1 MERKIDRLDKYLK
14 MKGLSDNKVTVTAGL
29 SVGTLG
35 KSRNEGRDLSDSTIE
50 KVLKS
55 YSDLSKVWLLTG
67 EGEMIKSGNET
78 GQGKRYE
85 GHVIR
90 YYDVEATAG
99 NIEMVEEPSA
109 IYKAMMISGF
119 EDCEVALNVWGDSM
133 YPELKSG
140 QIVALKE
147 WRESYIEYGH
157 TYLVVTKNNH
167 RMIKRLR
174 RAADAEEV
182 TCESANSLYDT
193 FQIKRADILKLF
205 LVKGHIERSVI

>member
-1 MERKIDRLDKYLK
+1 
-14 MKGLSDNKVTVTAGL
+14 
-29 SVGTLG
+29 
-35 KSRNEGRDLSDSTIE
+35 
-50 KVLKS
+50 
-55 YSDLSKVWLLTG
+55 
-67 EGEMIKSGNET
+67 
-78 GQGKRYE
+78 
-85 GHVIR
+85 
-90 YYDVEATAG
+90 
-99 NIEMVEEPSA
+99 MVEEPSA
-109 IYKAMMISGF
+109 IYKAMMIPGF
-119 EDCEVALNVWGDSM
+119 EDCEVALNVGGDSM

-157 TYLVVTKNNH
+157 TYLVVTKHNH